1 MKYIKNLTPQYFAL
15 ILFMLCFFIVNNSFA
30 QSNKDKSAPKNQP
43 KSSEYVGKS
52 QAKPKT
58 YQGTRDLVSKV
69 KKKKRGD
76 AKGTGKVITTKVK
89 PTKSQKDKGEDAI
102 IRAGFLGNT
111 PLVDNSGRRLQ
122 NRLSIASY
130 SGNVSGKGLRKQGQV
145 VKRNNKDISSYR
157 GSIKVANTEK
167 QRINTSKKLSSYRG
181 NIKVANT
188 EKQRINTSKK
198 LSEFKGANP
207 IRVRKSPR
215 GAIVANRN
223 TPNANRN
230 TAIYNKTK
238 LGKGRKMDK
247 KYLANYQ
254 KEKPRKLKYDSRE
267 VKMWNEG
274 GVILPK
280 RANRDLP
287 KNNKKANRKAAKRSS
302 RDPGEEEEIEE

>member
-1 MKYIKNLTPQYFAL
+1 MKNIKILTPQHFAL
-15 ILFMLCFFIVNNSFA
+15 ILFMLCLFIANDSFA
-30 QSNKDKSAPKNQP
+30 QSNKSAPKNQP

-58 YQGTRDLVSKV
+58 YQGTKDLVSKV

-76 AKGTGKVITTKVK
+76 AKGTGKVLTTKVK
-89 PTKSQKDKGEDAI
+89 PVKSKIERGDDAK
-102 IRAGFLGNT
+102 IRAGFLGNS

-122 NRLSIASY
+122 NRLSTASY
-130 SGNVSGKGLRKQGQV
+130 SGNVSMKGLKKQGNSI
-145 VKRNNKDISSYR
+145 KKNNKNLSSYR
-157 GSIKVANTEK
+157 GNIKVANTEK
-167 QRINTSKKLSSYRG
+167 QRINSSKKLSSYRG

-188 EKQRINTSKK
+188 EKQRINSSKK

-230 TAIYNKTK
+230 TAIYNKAK

-280 RANRDLP
+280 RGSRDLP